1 MSLYPSLEDMMVDK
15 MVQSQNTVV
24 AAAAAQQQQQW
35 QTPPS
40 APGNESKVP
49 PAYSMY
55 PTFDGTIG
63 GAPEKSQGL
72 YPTAPGG
79 GVGGGLMYPDLY
91 EYMGLELSKEM
102 IAASLPQYMPQ
113 ANNATTAIVP
123 QQSQIAIVN
132 NANMVA
138 PVSGNSVGLLRGQVT
153 NGIRELIMCKG
164 ADKKVGLRVQAIDKG
179 IFVCLVVKNSPAALA
194 GLRFG
199 DQILQINGT
208 LVAGFS
214 VDDCHKL
221 LKKSDKNNIS
231 VVVRDRPFERAI
243 TLHKDSSGS
252 FGFQFNNGK
261 ITAILK
267 DSSAARN
274 GLLIDQQL
282 LEVNGQNVIA
292 MKDKEITQL
301 INGAEQVLTLTIVP
315 KVIYDVM
322 VKKLSTS
329 WLRGKMDH
337 SVPDF

>member
-15 MVQSQNTVV
+15 LVQSQNT
-24 AAAAAQQQQQW
+24 AIATAMAQQQQQ
-35 QTPPS
+35 QYQPYPPS
-40 APGNESKVP
+40 APVTKD
-49 PAYSMY
+49 AY
-55 PTFDGTIG
+55 G
-63 GAPEKSQGL
+63 GL
-72 YPTAPGG
+72 YPSFANEHTSGAMDANRSTPP
-79 GVGGGLMYPDLY
+79 VGGAAGLMYPDLY

-102 IAASLPQYMPQ
+102 IQANLPQYMPQ
-113 ANNATTAIVP
+113 TNVASTAIVQ
-123 QQSQIAIVN
+123 QQSAVAIVN

-138 PVSGNSVGLLRGQVT
+138 PVSGHFTGLQRGQVT
-153 NGIRELIMCKG
+153 NGIRELVMCKG
-164 ADKKVGLRVQAIDKG
+164 ADKKVGLRVQAINKG
-179 IFVCLVVKNSPAALA
+179 IFVCVVVKNSPAAMA

-214 VDDCHKL
+214 VDDVHKL

-243 TLHKDSSGS
+243 TLHKDSAGS
-252 FGFQFNNGK
+252 FGFQFNNGT
-261 ITAILK
+261 ITAIVK

-292 MKDKEITQL
+292 MKDKEIGQL
-301 INGAEQVLTLTIVP
+301 ISASEQIITLTIVP
-315 KVIYDVM
+315 KMIYDVM
-322 VKKLSTS
+322 MKKLSTS

>member
-15 MVQSQNTVV
+15 MVQSQNTAIATAV
-24 AAAAAQQQQQW
+24 AQQQQQY
-35 QTPPS
+35 QPNPPS
-40 APGNESKVP
+40 APAAV
-49 PAYSMY
+49 
-55 PTFDGTIG
+55 DGY
-63 GAPEKSQGL
+63 GL
-72 YPTAPGG
+72 YPSFEKSTEKPSNPPTGG
-79 GVGGGLMYPDLY
+79 ALMYPDLY

-102 IAASLPQYMPQ
+102 IQANLPQYMPH
-113 ANNATTAIVP
+113 ASNAIVS
-123 QQSQIAIVN
+123 QQSAVAIVN

-138 PVSGNSVGLLRGQVT
+138 PVTGHFTGLQRGQVT

-164 ADKKVGLRVQAIDKG
+164 ADKKVGLRVQAINKG
-179 IFVCLVVKNSPAALA
+179 IFVSVVVKNSPAALA

-208 LVAGFS
+208 LVASFS
-214 VDDCHKL
+214 NDDVHKL

-252 FGFQFNNGK
+252 FGFQFNNGT
-261 ITAILK
+261 ITAIVK

-274 GLLIDQQL
+274 GLLVDQQL

-292 MKDKEITQL
+292 MKDKEIGQL
-301 INGAEQVLTLTIVP
+301 ISASEQVITLTIVP
-315 KVIYDVM
+315 KMIYDVM
-322 VKKLSTS
+322 IKKLSTS

>member
-1 MSLYPSLEDMMVDK
+1 MSLYPSLEDMLVDK
-15 MVQSQNTVV
+15 MVQSQNT
-24 AAAAAQQQQQW
+24 AIATAAAQQQQYQPY
-35 QTPPS
+35 PPS
-40 APGNESKVP
+40 APATK
-49 PAYSMY
+49 
-55 PTFDGTIG
+55 DGY
-63 GAPEKSQGL
+63 GL
-72 YPTAPGG
+72 YPSFTSEKQSEKPSSPQLGG
-79 GVGGGLMYPDLY
+79 AGALMYPDLY

-102 IAASLPQYMPQ
+102 IQANLPQYVQQ
-113 ANNATTAIVP
+113 ANGTSSAIVP
-123 QQSQIAIVN
+123 QQSAVAIVN

-138 PVSGNSVGLLRGQVT
+138 PVTGNFTGLQRGQVT

-164 ADKKVGLRVQAIDKG
+164 ADKKVGLRVQAINKG
-179 IFVCLVVKNSPAALA
+179 IFVCVVVKNSPAALA

-199 DQILQINGT
+199 DQILQINGA

-214 VDDCHKL
+214 VDDVHKL

-252 FGFQFNNGK
+252 FGFQFNNGT
-261 ITAILK
+261 ITAIVK

-292 MKDKEITQL
+292 MKDKEIGQL
-301 INGAEQVLTLTIVP
+301 INGSEQVITLTIVP
-315 KVIYDVM
+315 KMIYDVM
-322 VKKLSTS
+322 MKKLSTS

>member
-1 MSLYPSLEDMMVDK
+1 MSLYPSLEDMLVDK
-15 MVQSQNTVV
+15 MVQSQNT
-24 AAAAAQQQQQW
+24 AIATAAAQQQQQ
-35 QTPPS
+35 QQQYHQYPPT
-40 APGNESKVP
+40 APKD
-49 PAYSMY
+49 AY
-55 PTFDGTIG
+55 
-63 GAPEKSQGL
+63 GL
-72 YPTAPGG
+72 YPSFTNEKPSEKSDVHPSSPPMGG
-79 GVGGGLMYPDLY
+79 AAGIMYPDLY

-102 IAASLPQYMPQ
+102 IQANLPQYMPPSNV
-113 ANNATTAIVP
+113 ASSTAIVP
-123 QQSQIAIVN
+123 QQSTVAIVN

-138 PVSGNSVGLLRGQVT
+138 PVTGHFTGLQRAQVT
-153 NGIRELIMCKG
+153 NGIRELVMCKG
-164 ADKKVGLRVQAIDKG
+164 ADKKVGLRVQAINKG
-179 IFVCLVVKNSPAALA
+179 IFVCVVVKNSPAALA

-214 VDDCHKL
+214 IDDVHKL

-252 FGFQFNNGK
+252 FGFQFNNGT
-261 ITAILK
+261 ITAIVK

-292 MKDKEITQL
+292 MKDKEIREL
-301 INGAEQVLTLTIVP
+301 ISGSDQVISLTIVP
-315 KVIYDVM
+315 KMIYDVM
-322 VKKLSTS
+322 IKKLSTS

>member
-15 MVQSQNTVV
+15 MVQSQNTAIATAV
-24 AAAAAQQQQQW
+24 AQQQQQ
-35 QTPPS
+35 QYQPYPPS
-40 APGNESKVP
+40 APATKD
-49 PAYSMY
+49 AY
-55 PTFDGTIG
+55 G
-63 GAPEKSQGL
+63 GL
-72 YPTAPGG
+72 YPSFTNEHSSGAKDANRTTPP
-79 GVGGGLMYPDLY
+79 VGAVGIMYPDLY

-102 IAASLPQYMPQ
+102 IQANLPQYMPQ
-113 ANNATTAIVP
+113 TNVASTAIVQ
-123 QQSQIAIVN
+123 QQSAVAIVN

-138 PVSGNSVGLLRGQVT
+138 PVSGHFTGLQRGQVT

-164 ADKKVGLRVQAIDKG
+164 ADKKVGLRVQAINKG
-179 IFVCLVVKNSPAALA
+179 IFVCVVVKNSPAAMA

-214 VDDCHKL
+214 VDDVHKL

-252 FGFQFNNGK
+252 FGFQFNNGT
-261 ITAILK
+261 ITAIVK

-274 GLLIDQQL
+274 GLIIDQQL

-292 MKDKEITQL
+292 MKDKEIGQL
-301 INGAEQVLTLTIVP
+301 ISASEQVITLTIVP
-315 KVIYDVM
+315 KMIYDVM
-322 VKKLSTS
+322 MKKLSTS

>member
-1 MSLYPSLEDMMVDK
+1 MSLYPSLEDMLVDK
-15 MVQSQNTVV
+15 MVQSQNT
-24 AAAAAQQQQQW
+24 AIATAAAQQQQQHLPY
-35 QTPPS
+35 PPS
-40 APGNESKVP
+40 APKD
-49 PAYSMY
+49 AY
-55 PTFDGTIG
+55 
-63 GAPEKSQGL
+63 GL
-72 YPTAPGG
+72 YPSFTNDTPSAKMDEKPSSPPMAASI
-79 GVGGGLMYPDLY
+79 MYPDLY

-102 IAASLPQYMPQ
+102 IQANMPQYMAP
-113 ANNATTAIVP
+113 AHVAPSTAIVP
-123 QQSQIAIVN
+123 QQSAVAIVS

-138 PVSGNSVGLLRGQVT
+138 PVSGHFTGLQRAQVT
-153 NGIRELIMCKG
+153 NGIRELVMCKG
-164 ADKKVGLRVQAIDKG
+164 ADKKVGLRVQAINKG
-179 IFVCLVVKNSPAALA
+179 IFVCVVVKNSPAALA

-214 VDDCHKL
+214 VDDVHKL

-243 TLHKDSSGS
+243 TLHKDSAGS
-252 FGFQFNNGK
+252 FGFQFNNGT
-261 ITAILK
+261 ITAIVK

-292 MKDKEITQL
+292 MKDKEIREL
-301 INGAEQVLTLTIVP
+301 ISSSDQVMTLTIVP
-315 KVIYDVM
+315 KMIYDVM
-322 VKKLSTS
+322 IKKLSTS